1 MFSITG
7 SVSVVIK
14 LLPITVSHICSFI
27 IVNPSCTPNFF
38 KRQQMKWWV
47 SEMWMQIGNK
57 ICLKCYQ
64 MFVKCSIPLRYIHL
78 TVTFCDSKKTCTTTV
93 SVKSGGL
100 TSCLLILCKF
110 CRGGWRERV
119 RERQRERE
127 RGPSHIYERGEAMKE
142 LSSKDWRQAEQSRSG
157 DTDKP
162 AG

>member
-1 MFSITG
+1 
-7 SVSVVIK
+7 
-14 LLPITVSHICSFI
+14 
-27 IVNPSCTPNFF
+27 
-38 KRQQMKWWV
+38 
-47 SEMWMQIGNK
+47 
-57 ICLKCYQ
+57 

-142 LSSKDWRQAEQSRSG
+142 LSSKD
-157 DTDKP
+157 
-162 AG
+162 